1 MLTLAVDHKHSTTH
15 PVSLAHPTVTHAG
28 PATESVPVVDHAV
41 FARLAGDLQSRT
53 AAIRVVA
60 TFRNLLPQRIREL
73 HVRIA
78 AEDYASATT
87 ILLGLN
93 VGASMVGAR
102 RLEVLTQSVLTSLE
116 QERTASTRSLLTKL
130 STEGVRFY
138 TDAAHAFTTAA

>member
-1 MLTLAVDHKHSTTH
+1 MLTLAVDHKHSTVH
-15 PVSLAHPTVTHAG
+15 SVSPSHLPIAHCV
-28 PATESVPVVDHAV
+28 PATEAVPVLDAVV
-41 FARLAGDLQSRT
+41 FAKLAADLQSRS

-73 HVRIA
+73 HVKIA
-78 AEDYASATT
+78 AEDTEAAST

-102 RLEVLTQSVLTSLE
+102 RLEVLTQSVLTSLG
-116 QERTASTRSLLTKL
+116 QGRGASARMLLTKL

-138 TDAAHAFTTAA
+138 TDAAHAFTRAA

>member
-1 MLTLAVDHKHSTTH
+1 MLTLAVDHKPSTARSVSPSNLLTAH
-15 PVSLAHPTVTHAG
+15 PV
-28 PATESVPVVDHAV
+28 PATEAVPVLDPAV
-41 FARLAGDLQSRT
+41 FAKLASDLQSRS

-73 HVRIA
+73 HVKIA
-78 AEDYASATT
+78 AEDTAAAST

-102 RLEVLTQSVLTSLE
+102 RLEVLTQSVLTSLK
-116 QERTASTRSLLTKL
+116 QGRSASARMLLTKL

-138 TDAAHAFTTAA
+138 TDAAHAFTRAA